1 MANNMLSYF
10 MGRDG
15 FQWFIGV
22 CEDRD
27 DPKALGRIRVR
38 CFGYHTE
45 DLQKIPTQSLPWA
58 HVIMPPTAQVGA
70 FHNIKPGDWVFG
82 FWRDPDYMQEPVI
95 MGIMPGI
102 PANEVD
108 ATKGFND
115 PNSPDAPD
123 TQDEKYKKDPD
134 FGPYPIKDLVG
145 KADTS
150 RLTSGLLDAHPEIEA
165 RDKEVTEGV
174 PTANQRKILG
184 DADFTV
190 DVASNW
196 TDKLATNTDFTATS
210 WKEPKTTDDSIRG
223 EDASGKNP
231 ETQEDRVPPYKRRNT
246 EYPYNHVLETES
258 GHIQEFDDTPFA
270 ERIYEKHRSGTYYE
284 IDADG
289 NKVTRV
295 VGQNYH
301 IIAGSNFVNIKGD
314 VNLTIDSNCK
324 TYIKGDWDIQVDGN
338 KTEVVKKNVTETYGT
353 ENTEHSHTVS
363 VTGKRAETV
372 TNTVT
377 ETYQDT
383 KTEEVTGLVSET
395 YKANQTT
402 NITGTLDLDASVE
415 IDADAG
421 VINLN

>member
-82 FWRDPDYMQEPVI
+82 FHRDPDLLQEPVV

-102 PANEVD
+102 PANESD

-123 TQDEKYKKDPD
+123 TQDEKYKKEPD

-150 RLTSGLLDAHPEIEA
+150 RLTSGLLDPHPEIAE
-165 RDKEVTEGV
+165 RDLAYTKEVLI
-174 PTANQRKILG
+174 ANDEPG
-184 DADFTV
+184 DPNKWDEPRTI
-190 DVASNW
+190 DES
-196 TDKLATNTDFTATS
+196 TRGLLATGT
-210 WKEPKTTDDSIRG
+210 
-223 EDASGKNP
+223 NP
-231 ETQEDRVPPYKRRNT
+231 ETGETRTPKLRRGT
-246 EYPYNHVLETES
+246 EYPYNHALETES
-258 GHIQEFDDTPFA
+258 GHIKEYDDTPFA
-270 ERIYEKHRSGTYYE
+270 ERIYEKHRTGTFYE

-295 VGQNYH
+295 VGNNYE
-301 IIAGSNFVNIKGD
+301 IIAGTEYVNVKGD
-314 VNLTIDSNCK
+314 VNLTIEANCN
-324 TYIKGDWDIQVDGN
+324 TLIKGDWNIQVDGD
-338 KTEVVKKNVTETYGT
+338 KTEVVTGKVSETY
-353 ENTEHSHTVS
+353 
-363 VTGKRAETV
+363 K
-372 TNTVT
+372 
-377 ETYQDT
+377 DT
-383 KTEEVTGLVSET
+383 KTENVTGLVSET
-395 YKANQTT
+395 YQASQTT
-402 NITGTLDLDASVE
+402 NITGTLDLDASTEVD
-415 IDADAG
+415 IDAG